1 MRSEVVCMIH
11 WQTEAVRRAGL
22 SDDDVVTFS
31 ASSESGYSPEV
42 VQRFLDALP
51 KPPAPKAPLRPTPRV
66 LYVDREVAGVM
77 QRNPHLFGQG
87 QTEA

>member
-1 MRSEVVCMIH
+1 LPVEVVVVAIT
-11 WQTEAVRRAGL
+11 WNAAARRAGL
-22 SDDDVVTFS
+22 TDDDMLTLS

-66 LYVDREVAGVM
+66 LYVDREVAGIV